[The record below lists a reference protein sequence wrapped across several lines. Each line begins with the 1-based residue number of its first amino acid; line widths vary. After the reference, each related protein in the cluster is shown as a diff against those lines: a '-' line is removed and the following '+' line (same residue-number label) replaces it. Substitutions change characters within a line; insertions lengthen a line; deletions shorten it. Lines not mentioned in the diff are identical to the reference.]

1 VVFGKAVAREGEKLA
16 ELLREVLRPEPVPR
30 AAQRRGRHGVSAR
43 GAPYAEVDTLWMQ
56 GLQYSEGL
64 GHLQRGVVREHDP
77 AGTDPDPLGH
87 VRDVPDH
94 DLRRGA
100 GDAGQVVVLGE
111 PVSLVAEP
119 VGELSQVK
127 RVAKR
132 PGAVRARADR
142 RDVEDGELEIH
153 VM

>member
-1 VVFGKAVAREGEKLA
+1 
-16 ELLREVLRPEPVPR
+16 
-30 AAQRRGRHGVSAR
+30 
-43 GAPYAEVDTLWMQ
+43 MQ
-56 GLQYSEGL
+56 SLQYSEGL
-64 GHLQRGVVREHDP
+64 GYLQRGVVGEHDP
-77 AGTDPDPLGH
+77 AGADPDPLGH

-111 PVSLVAEP
+111 PVTLVAEP
-119 VGELSQVK
+119 VGEPSQVK